1 VLHTIKTKT
10 MRLDHNIHAASQ
22 LNIVTPSKPR
32 VIAFL
37 AILAA
42 LVGQKLVADRSDIMM
57 AITVLAIGTEDAED
71 LEDCKSSR

>member
-1 VLHTIKTKT
+1 
-10 MRLDHNIHAASQ
+10 MRFDHNIHAPSQ
-22 LNIVTPSKPR
+22 LKIVTSSEPR
-32 VIAFL
+32 MITLL

-42 LVGQKLVADRSDIMM
+42 LVGQELVADGSDIMM